1 MKKNIAALFFFTAF
15 ATPAFATDNGFYGA
29 LDVGQTKAGD
39 ACSTSGL
46 PAGTTVTGCK
56 DTATLYRIAGGYQF
70 APMWGTEIS
79 YGDYGKAT
87 LGTVNNFPGVGTFT
101 GDWKLSGLQ
110 VSGTGTFPLG
120 NAFSLI
126 GKLGI
131 ARTDLKLTG
140 TGGGASV
147 SLSATSTKLAYGIGA
162 QYDFTKSIA
171 VRAQYEGL
179 GTVGDTNTTGTA
191 KVSLLSAGIVFK
203 F

>member
-1 MKKNIAALFFFTAF
+1 MKKIAIAVLLSAF
-15 ATPAFATDNGFYGA
+15 VATPALAENFYGA

-39 ACSTSGL
+39 ACNITGL
-46 PAGTTVTGCK
+46 PAGSTVAGCK

-70 APMWGTEIS
+70 APMWGAEVS
-79 YGDYGKAT
+79 YGAYGKASMGT
-87 LGTVNNFPGVGTFT
+87 ATIPFFGTVAA
-101 GDWKLSGLQ
+101 GDWQLSGLQ

-120 NAFSLI
+120 DAFFLI

-131 ARTDLKLTG
+131 ARTDLKLS
-140 TGGGASV
+140 GGGASV
-147 SLSATSTKLAYGIGA
+147 SATSTKLAFGIGA

-171 VRAQYEGL
+171 ARAQYENL

-191 KVSLLSAGIVFK
+191 KVTLLSAGVVLK